1 MLGGNYLSLLKNRQF
16 MFLISGRLLTNIA
29 DSLYYVAAMWIVYDL
44 TKDPFYTGIAGFLTS
59 FPMALQFLVGPL
71 VDRWRVKQILVW
83 TQFIQFLCI
92 LLIPILHFAGVLNVY
107 WILVLLPIAST
118 IQQFAYPA
126 QSKALPL
133 VVEKDQLLKANSSF
147 SFVYQG
153 IDFILNAVSGII
165 IAAIGAISLFLF
177 DAVLFAM
184 TTLLFMFL
192 TLQTVQNSDEIREKK
207 PYFSELKIGVK
218 YVGSSIL
225 GLFTIGAI
233 CANLAIGGLMA
244 LLPVYSAKM
253 GGAEVYGY
261 YLAAMSIGGI
271 AGAALAPLFGKYKMG
286 KIYILSYFIAVIMFV
301 WTVFTNNLIVSL
313 IAFTMIWVSTG
324 TTRIF
329 VPSLIQKLVPNFMLG
344 RVLSV
349 QVSASTMSIPI
360 GSLIFG
366 ALAKSVDIQYA
377 LLLCCIPFVLVL
389 LVWSLL
395 PTLRNMTT
403 IEHIDE
409 ETLRLP
415 VLN

>member
-1 MLGGNYLSLLKNRQF
+1 

-44 TKDPFYTGIAGFLTS
+44 TKNPFYTGLAGFLTS
-59 FPMALQFLVGPL
+59 FPMAFQFLLGPL
-71 VDRWRVKQILVW
+71 VDRWRVKQILIW
-83 TQFIQFLCI
+83 SQLIQFLCI
-92 LLIPILHFAGVLNVY
+92 LLIPILHYADVLNVY

-153 IDFILNAVSGII
+153 IDFILNAISGLI

-177 DAVLFAM
+177 DAVLFVM
-184 TTLLFMFL
+184 TTIMFTFL
-192 TLQTVQNSDEIREKK
+192 TLQTAQTSDEMNEKK
-207 PYFSELKIGVK
+207 PYFSELKQGVK

-225 GLFTIGAI
+225 GLFVIGAI
-233 CANLAIGGLMA
+233 CANLAIGGIMA
-244 LLPVYSAKM
+244 LLPVYSAKI
-253 GGAEVYGY
+253 GGADVYGY

-271 AGAALAPLFGKYKMG
+271 AGAALAPVFGKYKMG
-286 KIYILSYFIAVIMFV
+286 RIYILSYFLAVIMFV
-301 WTVFTNNLIVSL
+301 GTVFTNNLIVSL

-324 TTRIF
+324 TTGIF

-349 QVSASTMSIPI
+349 QISASTLSFPV
-360 GSLIFG
+360 GSLLFG
-366 ALAKSVDIQYA
+366 ALAQSIDIQYA
-377 LLLCCIPFVLVL
+377 LLLCCIPFVFVIF
-389 LVWSLL
+389 VWSLL
-395 PTLRNMTT
+395 PTLRKMPT
-403 IEHIDE
+403 IEQIDE